1 MTESNISLRAPEK
14 VSVIGVPVSAV
25 SLETAL
31 DFTYEMYDML
41 RGAYVCA
48 ANVHTT
54 VMAYEDA
61 AYKAVQSGAV
71 MNLPDGKPLAV
82 VGGRKTTFPM
92 KKTTGTH
99 YMQGIFA
106 DDRFAGKHHYFYG
119 TRKEDL
125 ERMIPKV
132 QKDYPD
138 LQICGWEPSVFREL
152 SEDEINQLADRIN
165 AAKADFLWVALGAP
179 RQENLMFRLR
189 GKVNCLMTG
198 VGGAFHILSGAIPD
212 APVWMQNAGLEWLF
226 RLCKEPKRL
235 FKRYFI
241 TNTKFLLL
249 LLRENCHV

>member
-1 MTESNISLRAPEK
+1 MIKSNISLNAPEK

-31 DFTYEMYDML
+31 SFVAEAYDTL
-41 RGAYVCA
+41 RGEYVCA

-54 VMAYEDA
+54 VMAHEDSD
-61 AYKAVQSGAV
+61 YRAVQSGAV

-82 VGGRKTTFPM
+82 VGSRQTDCSM
-92 KKTTGTH
+92 QKTTGTH
-99 YMQGIFA
+99 FMQSVFT
-106 DDRFAGKHHYFYG
+106 DSRFIGKRHFFYG
-119 TRKEDL
+119 TKEEDL
-125 ERMIPKV
+125 KKMIPKV
-132 QKDYPD
+132 REDYPD

-152 SEDEINQLADRIN
+152 SEEELDLLADRVN
-165 AAKADFLWVALGAP
+165 AAQADFLWVALGAP
-179 RQENLMFRLR
+179 RQEKLMSRLH

-198 VGGAFHILSGAIPD
+198 VGGAFHILAGTIAD
-212 APVWMQNAGLEWLF
+212 APLWMQNAGLEWLF

-241 TNTKFLLL
+241 TNTKFIFL